1 MSCQFVA
8 LFLLPFSALLGFTQ
22 EPALASTLKSEQ
34 CAHRAVARMTSANR
48 EVMSGDAR
56 LLKTAYPEVKKIYKG
71 TEFGNS
77 DSDACE
83 VLTSAWS
90 VLRVSKPN
98 AQLTLVDLTTAS
110 ESYGGRHIT
119 SVPSGARIYVDDGLW
134 NDLTDAKAVSH
145 AGLRT
150 VRLSME

>member
-1 MSCQFVA
+1 
-8 LFLLPFSALLGFTQ
+8 
-22 EPALASTLKSEQ
+22 
-34 CAHRAVARMTSANR
+34 MTSANQ
-48 EVMSGDAR
+48 EVMSRDAR

-110 ESYGGRHIT
+110 ESYGGLHIT

-150 VRLSME
+150 VRLSMEGYDDAVGQVVIGQGKWAEFHRELKKK